1 MQNTSSILMIRPA
14 AFGFNEETAADNS
27 FQRKITELTKEQLQL
42 SVLREFDAF
51 TESLIKKGI
60 DVTIIEDK
68 ADPPKSDALFPNN
81 WFSTLPD
88 GTLSIFPMFAHSRR
102 MEKRDDIIR
111 FLNEKFEVSRF
122 TDWSELEAE
131 SFFLEGTGSMV
142 IDHENKII
150 YACVSQRTHLSALEK
165 FSRAN
170 DYNAISF
177 RAADRK
183 GNAIYH
189 TNVILCIGKEF
200 AIVCDECFVDEMEWI
215 AVSQLL
221 RTTNHKIVPI
231 SYEQVC
237 AFAGNMLQLRNK
249 KGEQFLVMSK
259 TAYDSLT
266 KKQLTQLQEYNELLP
281 VDIPTIETI
290 GGGSA
295 RCMMAEIFL
304 ERKP

>member
-1 MQNTSSILMIRPA
+1 MIRPA

-27 FQRKITELTKEQLQL
+27 FQRKINELSKEQLQL

-51 TESLIKKGI
+51 AESLLKKGI

-88 GTLSIFPMFAHSRR
+88 GSLSVFPMFAHSRR
-102 MEKRDDIIR
+102 LEKRDDIMQL
-111 FLNEKFEVSRF
+111 LNENFEVSRF

-131 SFFLEGTGSMV
+131 GFFLEGTGSMV
-142 IDHENKII
+142 IDHENKFI

-170 DYNAISF
+170 NYNAISF
-177 RAADRK
+177 SAVDK
-183 GNAIYH
+183 NGNAIYH

-200 AIVCDECFVDEMEWI
+200 AVVCDECFVDEMEWI

-266 KKQLTQLQEYNELLP
+266 KKQRSQLEEYNELLP
-281 VDIPTIETI
+281 VAIPTIETI

-304 ERKP
+304 KRKLRIENRE